1 MDGTPGRGLG
11 ARAPVSIRDTLQRR
25 LSRLAPG
32 EREVLEIAAVLGDGG
47 DVSAVAAAWPA
58 EPGKTLAALDTAAR
72 FGLVDSE
79 ELAGGRVAFPHMLT
93 RQAVLDLVDPSRLA
107 LLHARVGEVLASQV
121 DAGFGSWLLISSSGW
136 VMWYSLIDGQP
147 VSWLRRSLA

>member
-58 EPGKTLAALDTAAR
+58 EPGKTLAALDAAAR

-121 DAGFGSWLLISSSGW
+121 DAGFG
-136 VMWYSLIDGQP
+136 V
-147 VSWLRRSLA
+147 LAADFVKQLGNVVLAD